1 MMFSRTKSF
10 CFENG
15 VFLAFGL
22 GMCEGV
28 NETREVGNGESHSH
42 PYHID
47 IQVGSRI
54 CLNVFM
60 LNHCMCT

>member
-1 MMFSRTKSF
+1 MRKL
-10 CFENG
+10 
-15 VFLAFGL
+15 VK
-22 GMCEGV
+22 
-28 NETREVGNGESHSH
+28 TREVGNGESHSH
-42 PYHID
+42 PYHVD